1 MLDKLLKL
9 IRKYPRTS
17 AAIFIFLGLISLI
30 QPKPPTQTQGQL
42 QAQVGEAPEESF
54 DSSRCKV
61 YTVGTLA
68 GAIVHQFKTSSGSF
82 AYVMFTDRVEVVRIF
97 ENKSL
102 YLWKNRQDF
111 QNTEYTELVQVL
123 PPESIQE
130 LNRLMTIYSYAA
142 MGTEAIARSA
152 QPTPF
157 ASDRCSV
164 D

>member
-1 MLDKLLKL
+1 MLNSLFKLVK
-9 IRKYPRTS
+9 KHPKTS
-17 AAIFIFLGLISLI
+17 ASIFILLGLISLI
-30 QPKPPTQTQGQL
+30 QPKPQTQTQGQG
-42 QAQVGEAPEESF
+42 QAQVGEHPEESF
-54 DSSRCKV
+54 DSSKCKV
-61 YTVGTLA
+61 YTAGILA
-68 GAIVHQFKTSSGSF
+68 GAIVHQFKSTSGSF

-123 PPESIQE
+123 PPESVQE
-130 LNRLMTIYSYAA
+130 LNRLMAIHSYVA

-152 QPTPF
+152 SPTLF
-157 ASDRCSV
+157 DSDRCSI